1 MSRRF
6 LGACCALLLGAG
18 SLLALE
24 AVGTLKKI
32 DVERGVVIVFA
43 GGQDRTLK
51 TDKDTRFLDTAGK
64 ALTDGLKSKE
74 LKENAE
80 VTITVE
86 RENSELILKAIRL
99 GRKDDRDSSKNAG
112 NTKDVPALLGKASVG
127 LKPLNEMTAQDRY
140 KGEDGGLY
148 GNGQNEPPAE
158 HLAAA
163 KAATSQIAPLG
174 ADGKPARDGKIGL
187 VSISMSN
194 ATQEFSFF
202 KRIADADA
210 QKSPLLTVVDCA
222 QGGQAM
228 AQWVPPDAKAW
239 AEMERRLKAAGV
251 SAQQVQVAWIK
262 LANMGPR
269 GELTEHGKKLYADTL
284 AVIQNAKSKY
294 PNLRVVY
301 VGSRIYAGNATGA
314 LNPEPFAYE
323 SAFVVRWLIRD
334 QMKHEAALNFDPAR
348 GAVKSPVLLW
358 GPYLWADGTTPRKTD
373 GLVYERNDF
382 AADGVHPSESG
393 RAKVARQLL
402 TFFKTDAVAKTWFV
416 SR

>member
-1 MSRRF
+1 MTSRRF
-6 LGACCALLLGAG
+6 LGAWCALLLGAG

-24 AVGTLKKI
+24 AVGTLKKV
-32 DVERGVVIVFA
+32 DAERGVVIVFA

-51 TDKDTRFLDTAGK
+51 ADKDTKFLDAAGK
-64 ALTDGLKSKE
+64 PLPDGLKSKE

-86 RENSELILKAIRL
+86 RENNEPILKAIRL
-99 GRKDDRDSSKNAG
+99 GRKDARNPQ

-127 LKPLNEMTAQDRY
+127 FKPLNEMTAQDKY

-158 HLAAA
+158 HRAAA
-163 KAATSQIAPLG
+163 KAAASQITTLD
-174 ADGKPARDGKIGL
+174 ADGKPARDGKIVL

-194 ATQEFSFF
+194 ATQEFSAF

-210 QKSPLLTVVDCA
+210 QKSPRLTIVDCA

-228 AQWVPPDAKAW
+228 AQWAPPDARPW

-251 SAQQVQVAWIK
+251 SPQQVQIAWIK
-262 LANMGPR
+262 LANVGPR
-269 GELTEHGKKLYADTL
+269 GELTEHGKKLYDDTL
-284 AVIQNAKSKY
+284 AVIHNAKAKY
-294 PNLRVVY
+294 PNLRVIY
-301 VGSRIYAGNATGA
+301 LGSRIYGGNATGG

-323 SAFVVRWLIRD
+323 GAFVVRWLIRD
-334 QMKHEAALNFDPAR
+334 QMKHDAAVNYDPAR

-358 GPYLWADGTTPRKTD
+358 GPYLWADGTTPRKSD
-373 GLVYERNDF
+373 GLTYERTDF
-382 AADGVHPSESG
+382 GNDGVHPSDSG
-393 RAKVARQLL
+393 REKVARQLL
-402 TFFKTDAVAKTWFV
+402 TFFKTDAAAKTWFAK
-416 SR
+416 